1 MSTCDIV
8 IEFDRPNREYRG
20 AELVSGTASIGVH
33 ENVRCGG
40 IQLARCWRTHGRGNA
55 DHGEMT
61 TESLSGECIL
71 SAGDTLRL
79 PFSFQAPREPAT
91 YHGHYLSIDH
101 YVKVTVDVPWALD
114 PKAEENYVVLPG
126 APPEDAPFNRA
137 AIRKPS
143 KPSFIPKGIVGRV
156 LIVVVGLLFL
166 PLLLMLVPLL
176 APFVVVRFL
185 YRQIIRNRIGKVT
198 LKTPHVVVAPGEA
211 WPLELHF
218 TPQRDVVL
226 DSISVRIVAQERC
239 VSGGGKNKSTHTHT
253 LYDKTI
259 VIDETR
265 EVAAGHPHTIRTTI
279 TLPTT
284 SAFSFDGSDNDLEW
298 HAEVRIALPR
308 YPDWKEKVE
317 LQMAPAEFIEKT
329 WPNSVPPAP
338 EVGTSVAG
346 EVPSDTEPAGVAG
359 VLPEPIVAR
368 GETGDS
374 RPLTDALEVF
384 SRFDYFGTER
394 DAMIASRSQEA
405 FECSVVVQQILSTH
419 GDLEDPRLVNGR
431 TIVGTI
437 SDTRHEVQLLTF
449 ASDNERNDALSSGT
463 VWNGMIRLAKW
474 DGLYNRVVLHEA

>member
-1 MSTCDIV
+1 
-8 IEFDRPNREYRG
+8 
-20 AELVSGTASIGVH
+20 
-33 ENVRCGG
+33 
-40 IQLARCWRTHGRGNA
+40 
-55 DHGEMT
+55 
-61 TESLSGECIL
+61 
-71 SAGDTLRL
+71 
-79 PFSFQAPREPAT
+79 
-91 YHGHYLSIDH
+91 
-101 YVKVTVDVPWALD
+101 
-114 PKAEENYVVLPG
+114 
-126 APPEDAPFNRA
+126 
-137 AIRKPS
+137 
-143 KPSFIPKGIVGRV
+143 
-156 LIVVVGLLFL
+156 
-166 PLLLMLVPLL
+166 
-176 APFVVVRFL
+176 
-185 YRQIIRNRIGKVT
+185 
-198 LKTPHVVVAPGEA
+198 
-211 WPLELHF
+211 
-218 TPQRDVVL
+218 
-226 DSISVRIVAQERC
+226 VAQERC
-239 VSGGGKNKSTHTHT
+239 VSGGGKNKSTHTHK

-259 VIDETR
+259 VIDEAR

-317 LQMAPAEFIEKT
+317 IQMAPAEFLEKT

-359 VLPEPIVAR
+359 VLLEPIVAR

-405 FECSVVVQQILSTH
+405 FECSVVVQQVMSTH